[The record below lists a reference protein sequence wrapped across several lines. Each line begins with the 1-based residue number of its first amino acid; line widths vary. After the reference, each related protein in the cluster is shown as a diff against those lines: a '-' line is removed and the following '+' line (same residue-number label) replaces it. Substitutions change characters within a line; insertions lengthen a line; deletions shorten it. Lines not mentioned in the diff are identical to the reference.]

1 LTAQWAC
8 VDRHLALSVARDIP
22 TKEEAMNGRT
32 WSATVVALVVLAF
45 PLVAACGGD
54 DGDGGSDRSAT
65 ASTSQFSEDLL
76 GTYERTVTK
85 ADVARTADRVVK
97 APGFEST
104 PPGPHRLVIEDGVF
118 RTVDL
123 SDNVTIAQY
132 VSASDDGNFDIG
144 NYVDPGKGAFC
155 GQSVPQAAI
164 YSWALEGDVLTLTA
178 VSESCADRD
187 SVLTGKWTRTEDQ

>member
-1 LTAQWAC
+1 
-8 VDRHLALSVARDIP
+8 
-22 TKEEAMNGRT
+22 MNGRT
-32 WSATVVALVVLAF
+32 SRATVVALVVLAF
-45 PLVAACGGD
+45 PLLAACGGND
-54 DGDGGSDRSAT
+54 DNGDSNRAA

-85 ADVARTADRVVK
+85 ADIARTADMVVK
-97 APGFEST
+97 DPNFEPT

-123 SDNVTIAQY
+123 SDNFTIAQY
-132 VSASDDGNFDIG
+132 VTASDEGNFDIG

-187 SVLTGKWTRTEDQ
+187 SVLTGEWKRTE